1 MQTYPIMVCYA
12 YQYMVAVYCID
23 YVYTYLDMSILH
35 VQMISEMT
43 NMVAMYYIPLA

>member
-23 YVYTYLDMSILH
+23 YVYTLDMSILH